1 MKKQHISLIKVLNM
15 NHHFYFNSHLQM
27 ALFWTQHSM
36 MIYDWWL
43 IRVFWTQRNQI
54 QYEVWSMC
62 VWLVTD
68 SIINKKKTIENTLKN
83 YLKEKRNYNW
93 CQVEALWDKNS
104 PRARCL
110 TLWKK
115 KKKEN
120 NCLKDKS
127 ELCKNICLPLWAN
140 STVRFV
146 TLHVLSQSSIAFVF
160 VTVGFIRVI
169 VFCRCRPTHIW
180 CKPW

>member
-27 ALFWTQHSM
+27 ALFWKQHSL

-43 IRVFWTQRNQI
+43 IRVLNQI

-68 SIINKKKTIENTLKN
+68 SIINKKKPNWKYIKKLPQGKN
-83 YLKEKRNYNW
+83 VIITDVKLRLCGTKIVPGPDVWHYE
-93 CQVEALWDKNS
+93 
-104 PRARCL
+104 
-110 TLWKK
+110 KK

-120 NCLKDKS
+120 NCLKDNS
-127 ELCKNICLPLWAN
+127 ESAFHCELTALSGLWLYMFYHSLP
-140 STVRFV
+140 
-146 TLHVLSQSSIAFVF
+146 
-160 VTVGFIRVI
+160 
-169 VFCRCRPTHIW
+169 
-180 CKPW
+180 